1 MRRRR
6 FIQGIAAFA
15 ACPGAANAQT
25 APLLGFLHAS
35 SADGYAKELAGF
47 RHGLREAGFVEG
59 QNLAIEYRWA
69 DGHYDRLP
77 AMAADL
83 ARRRVAAIAAAPISS
98 ALAARTA
105 IQAAAWDIP
114 IVFEFGADPVRGG
127 LVQSLNRPGGN
138 ITGVVNLGVRLLVKR
153 LEIMHELVPDARSI
167 AVLIN
172 PANANAD
179 EMIEEAQSSQAQ
191 LGVTAE
197 IMKVTTLDEIDK
209 AFARAAGLKAG
220 AVVVGADP
228 TMNSLS
234 GPIAALAARYNLPVC
249 GEVSELAK
257 AGGLF
262 NYGADLPDAYRLA
275 GTYAARVLKGE
286 KPADLP
292 VQQATKVEMTI
303 NLKTAKALGITVPL
317 PLSARADE
325 VIE

>member
-1 MRRRR
+1 MRRRG
-6 FIQGIAAFA
+6 FIQGIAALA
-15 ACPGAANAQT
+15 AFPRAAKAQA
-25 APLLGFLHAS
+25 APVLGFLHAS
-35 SADGYAKELAGF
+35 SATGYAKELAGF
-47 RHGLREAGFVEG
+47 RQGLREAGFTEG
-59 QNLAIEYRWA
+59 QNLTIEYRWA

-83 ARRRVAAIAAAPISS
+83 VRRRVAAIAAAPIPA
-98 ALAARTA
+98 ALAAKTA
-105 IQAAAWDIP
+105 TSDIP
-114 IVFEFGADPVRGG
+114 IVFEQGAEPVRSG
-127 LVQSLNRPGGN
+127 LVQSLNRPGAN
-138 ITGVVNLGVRLLVKR
+138 ITGVVNLGVGLIVKR
-153 LEIMHELVPDARSI
+153 IEIIHQLVPNARSL

-179 EMIEEAQSSQAQ
+179 EMTGEAQRSQAQ

-197 IMKVTTLDEIDK
+197 IMKVTTLDEIEK
-209 AFARAAGLKAG
+209 AFAKAAELKAG

-234 GPIAALAARYNLPVC
+234 AQIAGIATRHKLPVC
-249 GEVSELAK
+249 GEVSELTK

-275 GTYAARVLKGE
+275 GTYVARILKGE

-303 NLKTAKALGITVPL
+303 NLKIAKALGIAVPL
-317 PLSARADE
+317 PLSALASD